1 MELSIFLAKLFGIYM
16 LAVGVL
22 WALRGDMLAQ
32 VMEEFFDNR
41 ALVFVSGLLALFVG
55 IAIAIGHSVWEPNWR
70 GLITLFGYLSILRGV
85 ARIGFPDAPR
95 KRAIGLVSGGS
106 RWVLLVFVLA
116 VGGYLTWA
124 GFTQG

>member
-32 VMEEFFDNR
+32 VIEEFFDNR
-41 ALVFVSGLLALFVG
+41 ALVFVSGLLALVVG

-85 ARIGFPDAPR
+85 ARISFPDVPR